1 MTKYLEIKW
10 CGRTGEEVLTTAA
23 VLAEVLAVEGKYVQ
37 TVPGYSSEKNCA
49 FFLAYNRLSDSP
61 VRVHSAI
68 TAADIIVIMDPNLIL
83 NTDID
88 IKTNAKE
95 NPVYIVNTSA
105 PTGFIKEKLAVPA
118 NHLFTLD
125 TDIMAREESGNG
137 NSIPNVPLMTV
148 LIGWIDW
155 ISLETFKQR
164 LCESMSHLWTPDRA
178 AANIKS
184 VDRAAQE
191 FKKSNN
197 LASINNHLA
206 S

>member
-10 CGRTGEEVLTTAA
+10 YGRTGEEVLTTAA
-23 VLAEVLAVEGKYVQ
+23 VLAEVLAMEGKYVQ
-37 TVPGYSSEKNCA
+37 TVPDYSSEKNCA
-49 FFLAYNRLSDSP
+49 FFQAYNRLSDSP

-95 NPVYIVNTSA
+95 NAVYIVDTSA
-105 PTGFIKEKLAVPA
+105 PPGLIKEKLAVPA
-118 NHLFTLD
+118 NHIFILD
-125 TDIMAREESGNG
+125 TGIMAREESGNG

-155 ISLETFKQR
+155 ISIDTFKQR
-164 LCESMSHLWTPDRA
+164 LRESMSHLWTPGQA

-191 FKKSNN
+191 VKKSNN
-197 LASINNHLA
+197 LAS
-206 S
+206 

>member
-1 MTKYLEIKW
+1 MTKYLEIEW
-10 CGRTGEEVLTTAA
+10 YGRTGEEVLTTAA
-23 VLAEVLAVEGKYVQ
+23 VLAEVLAMEGKYVQ
-37 TVPGYSSEKNCA
+37 TVPNYSSEKNCA
-49 FFLAYNRLSDSP
+49 FFQAYNRLSDSP
-61 VRVHSAI
+61 VRVHSTI
-68 TAADIIVIMDPNLIL
+68 TTADIIVIMDPNLIL

-95 NPVYIVNTSA
+95 NAVYIVNTSA
-105 PTGFIKEKLAVPA
+105 PQGLIKEKLAVPA
-118 NHLFTLD
+118 DHIFTLD
-125 TDIMAREESGNG
+125 TDIITREESGNG

-155 ISLETFKQR
+155 ISIETFKQR
-164 LCESMSHLWTPDRA
+164 LRESMSHLWTPDRA
-178 AANIKS
+178 AARIKS